1 MVTRMIG
8 IILLVEIVTSLLII
22 PFSRMVCI
30 IILLVISSSTLLE
43 NSFAT
48 IELFE
53 NSIVHIIPEYLALYI
68 VGEFVRNHRIVWEF
82 DSSHNSWIPGIV
94 CMQTYK
100 TMWVFPMKERK
111 NHAAI
116 VIDRRWAKHHHNA
129 INVYTHYKFQ
139 ETTSDT
145 NDRFWIH
152 HFLVFVC
159 AHQIRSG

>member
-1 MVTRMIG
+1 MVVYWYTLVKEAWKQGIHSYFGTPRIVHTITSSSTTIRSTKGTMVTRMIG

-68 VGEFVRNHRIVWEF
+68 VGEFVRNHHRIIPEYLALYIVGEFVRNHRIV
-82 DSSHNSWIPGIV
+82 
-94 CMQTYK
+94 
-100 TMWVFPMKERK
+100 
-111 NHAAI
+111 
-116 VIDRRWAKHHHNA
+116 
-129 INVYTHYKFQ
+129 
-139 ETTSDT
+139 
-145 NDRFWIH
+145 
-152 HFLVFVC
+152 
-159 AHQIRSG
+159 